1 MFIDPADTALV
12 VIDLQ
17 ERLVPAMSD
26 FEPCGNRV
34 EMLLKGAVELKLDT
48 IITEQYPK
56 GLGTTLPRF
65 AELLPEG
72 TPIIAKTGFSAFEEP
87 AFRTALGSRS
97 RKTLI
102 FCGIESHVC
111 VLQSLFDARERGF
124 QVFLA
129 ADAVTSRKAA
139 DRDLALQAARAAGAT
154 PYVVG
159 LFFRR
164 RTRYAQ
170 NPTLTADFGT
180 IFAVIKI

>member
-56 GLGTTLPRF
+56 GLGATLPRF

-111 VLQSLFDARERGF
+111 VLQSVLDALARGF
-124 QVFLA
+124 AVCLA
-129 ADAVTSRKAA
+129 ADAVASRKTS

-154 PYVVG
+154 VVSSEAL
-159 LFFRR
+159 LFMMLRD
-164 RTRYAQ
+164 AK
-170 NPTLTADFGT
+170 NPAFKAISKL
-180 IFAVIKI
+180 VR